1 MNKALKILLS
11 VDFLVI
17 FSGAMI
23 GPFYAVFVIDRV
35 GGDLLDAGISWSI
48 FAVVSGI
55 ITLLIGKMTNSARE
69 QELVIAAGY
78 LISGLSFLGYLLV
91 DSIWELFLIQVFLG
105 IGGAISSPAYSAV
118 YSTHLTKGEFIF
130 QWGSWEGM
138 NKIALGIGALAGGLI
153 VSFFGFVPLF
163 ALMGAL
169 PIVSSVII
177 LLLPRELL

>member
-1 MNKALKILLS
+1 MNRALKILLS

-55 ITLLIGKMTNSARE
+55 ITLLIGKMTNSVRE
-69 QELVIAAGY
+69 QELIIAAGY
-78 LISGLSFLGYLLV
+78 LISGLSFLGYLLI
-91 DSIWELFLIQVFLG
+91 DSIWELFLIQIFLG

-138 NKIALGIGALAGGLI
+138 NKIALGVGALVGGLI
-153 VSFFGFVPLF
+153 VSFFGFTALF
-163 ALMGAL
+163 ILMGVL
-169 PIVSSVII
+169 PIVSGMAI